1 MTAPLKRHHVNVLQA
16 LYDLHVL
23 NSEYA
28 WTFSSIA
35 EQCGE
40 GVLKS
45 DVRRIVRFLKRRGY
59 VEYTR
64 CFSDDDYLVN
74 GSGHTI
80 KAEGILYLQS
90 LKERP

>member
-1 MTAPLKRHHVNVLQA
+1 MPAPLKRHHVVVLKA
-16 LYDLHVL
+16 LYDLHVS
-23 NSEYA
+23 NSECA

-45 DVRRIVRFLKRRGY
+45 DVRHIVRFLKRRGY

-64 CFSDDDYLVN
+64 CFSEDDSLVN
-74 GSGHTI
+74 GSGHIISHQEI
-80 KAEGILYLQS
+80 KYI
-90 LKERP
+90 KELPE

>member
-1 MTAPLKRHHVNVLQA
+1 MPAPLKRHHIVVLQA
-16 LYDLHVL
+16 LYDLHVH
-23 NSEYA
+23 NNTYA

-40 GVLKS
+40 GVLNS

-64 CFSDDDYLVN
+64 CFSEDDYLVN
-74 GSGHTI
+74 GSGHIISHQGI
-80 KAEGILYLQS
+80 KYI
-90 LKERP
+90 KELPE